1 VNRID
6 ALCLASHHYIALPVG
21 QRPIGL
27 GTAAVCYEYVHCF
40 IFLNTL
46 QKYGISMKYRKDMGK
61 KMLHLAD
68 YLKKRILFF
77 DFSRII
83 NNFADK

>member
-1 VNRID
+1 
-6 ALCLASHHYIALPVG
+6 
-21 QRPIGL
+21 
-27 GTAAVCYEYVHCF
+27 
-40 IFLNTL
+40 
-46 QKYGISMKYRKDMGK
+46 MKYRKDMGK

-83 NNFADK
+83 NNFAVKFTKYEEETIHHNSADGGIRTAQ

>member
-1 VNRID
+1 
-6 ALCLASHHYIALPVG
+6 
-21 QRPIGL
+21 
-27 GTAAVCYEYVHCF
+27 
-40 IFLNTL
+40 
-46 QKYGISMKYRKDMGK
+46 MKYRKDIAK

>member
-1 VNRID
+1 
-6 ALCLASHHYIALPVG
+6 
-21 QRPIGL
+21 
-27 GTAAVCYEYVHCF
+27 
-40 IFLNTL
+40 
-46 QKYGISMKYRKDMGK
+46 MKYRKDLGK

>member
-1 VNRID
+1 
-6 ALCLASHHYIALPVG
+6 
-21 QRPIGL
+21 
-27 GTAAVCYEYVHCF
+27 
-40 IFLNTL
+40 
-46 QKYGISMKYRKDMGK
+46 MKYRKDIVK

-83 NNFADK
+83 NIFADK

>member
-1 VNRID
+1 
-6 ALCLASHHYIALPVG
+6 
-21 QRPIGL
+21 
-27 GTAAVCYEYVHCF
+27 
-40 IFLNTL
+40 
-46 QKYGISMKYRKDMGK
+46 MKYHKDMWK